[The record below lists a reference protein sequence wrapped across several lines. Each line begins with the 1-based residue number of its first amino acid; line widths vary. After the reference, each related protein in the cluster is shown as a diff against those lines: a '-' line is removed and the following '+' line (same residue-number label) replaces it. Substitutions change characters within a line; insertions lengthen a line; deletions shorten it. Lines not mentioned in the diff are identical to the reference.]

1 MIMHATSEYAG
12 NMTGH
17 DGASAYFSVPE
28 HALDPALFTTDSR
41 LIPGI
46 RDEILGALFDFLR
59 HEGIQAGSWLHA
71 WLAGSGVS
79 YQWKA
84 SRGNGDLDVLLGVD
98 AGTFAALNPGLP
110 AASRQDLAALLNE
123 QMKKYLWPLTAATT
137 FAGTTYEVTYYWN
150 WRVSG
155 DIDVIRP
162 YAAWDLMTSQWTV
175 PPDPEPAVKF
185 PRDWYIRAGEDGLQ
199 VRRLYSQW
207 SQHMADVL
215 LLPEGNPSRIT
226 AAAALRRVT
235 AELRATWDVIHD
247 GRREAFTGNGKGW
260 GDWANFRW
268 QAAKGNGTTGLLREV
283 IADDDRR
290 RAAEDTKLYGGPI
303 APGEVALRRA
313 AAAHG
318 RWLRP

>member
-1 MIMHATSEYAG
+1 MIMNTTSEYAG
-12 NMTGH
+12 NMAATS
-17 DGASAYFSVPE
+17 GASAYFSAPE
-28 HALDPALFTTDSR
+28 HALDPALFGSDNR
-41 LIPGI
+41 LNPGV

-71 WLAGSGVS
+71 WLAGSGIS
-79 YQWKA
+79 YQWRA

-98 AGTFAALNPGLP
+98 LGTFAALNPDLFTGN
-110 AASRQDLAALLNE
+110 RQDLAATLNE

-137 FAGTTYEVTYYWN
+137 FGGTAYEVTYYWN
-150 WRVSG
+150 SQVAG

-162 YAAWDLMTSQWTV
+162 YAAWDLMTGQWTV

-185 PRDWYIRAGEDGLQ
+185 PHDWYERAGKDAADIADMYRE
-199 VRRLYSQW
+199 W
-207 SQHMADVL
+207 SRHLADVL
-215 LLPEGNPSRIT
+215 LLPQDSPSGVT

-235 AELRATWDVIHD
+235 AQLRAAWDVIHD
-247 GRREAFTGNGKGW
+247 GRRNAFTANGKGW

-290 RAAEDTKLYGGPI
+290 RAADDTRLYGGPI
-303 APGEVALRRA
+303 APGEIALRRA
-313 AAAHG
+313 AAAHS
-318 RWLRP
+318 RWLR